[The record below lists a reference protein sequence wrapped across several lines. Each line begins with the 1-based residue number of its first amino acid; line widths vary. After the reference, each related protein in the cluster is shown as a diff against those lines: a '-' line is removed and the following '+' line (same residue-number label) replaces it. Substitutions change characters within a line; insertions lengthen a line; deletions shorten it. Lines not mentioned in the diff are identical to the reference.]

1 MTVVIVATWGECGA
15 PQVAPLSGQFPAN
28 LVEVRPVLDTYRV
41 LKKKTNGFVRDAH
54 LAIPLEFLEVELL
67 VNE

>member
-28 LVEVRPVLDTYRV
+28 LVEVRPVLETHRV
-41 LKKKTNGFVRDAH
+41 LKKTNGFVRDAH
-54 LAIPLEFLEVELL
+54 LTIPLEFLDVLIGTWK
-67 VNE
+67 